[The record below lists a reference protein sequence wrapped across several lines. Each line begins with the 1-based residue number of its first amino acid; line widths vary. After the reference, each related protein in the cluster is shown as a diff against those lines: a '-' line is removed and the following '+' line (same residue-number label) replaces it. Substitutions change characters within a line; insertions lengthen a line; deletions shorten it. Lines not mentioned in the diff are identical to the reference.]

1 MLSQRLKWTVLALVF
16 FGIVISYIDRGNL
29 SIAAGSIMSDLR
41 LEPARMGLLL
51 SVFFWTYAA
60 FQLPSGYLIDRLG
73 IRIVY
78 AVAFTLWSLASAS
91 IALSRGPGDII
102 TSRLFLGVA
111 ESVGPLASLAFI
123 RRYFE
128 TDERGLPTA
137 LYIGGQT
144 IGPALGTLLGT
155 KILAHY
161 GWRTLFAATGLGAL
175 VWVPLWLVFAPRTGK
190 TQTAQVAEPT
200 PFRFHFALA
209 GCVFLASY
217 FWWFVMTWM
226 PAYMTVARGFSTSE
240 MGKILSIPL
249 FTMAVTNL
257 VSGWAADRIVART
270 GQPVRVRIVFG
281 SIGLLASSSLLVM
294 NFSASKGVVLPV
306 LLVCICGFGVG
317 SASMW
322 TIAQT
327 LATASTVGRFIGYL
341 NTLSQVAGAAAPL
354 ITGWT
359 LGPQKNFHLAIWI
372 AGIAPILAAV
382 CLLCSASRNSRT
394 AKPVTTQTKPI
405 TQDAGR

>member
-1 MLSQRLKWTVLALVF
+1 
-16 FGIVISYIDRGNL
+16 
-29 SIAAGSIMSDLR
+29 
-41 LEPARMGLLL
+41 
-51 SVFFWTYAA
+51 
-60 FQLPSGYLIDRLG
+60 
-73 IRIVY
+73 
-78 AVAFTLWSLASAS
+78 
-91 IALSRGPGDII
+91 
-102 TSRLFLGVA
+102 
-111 ESVGPLASLAFI
+111 
-123 RRYFE
+123 
-128 TDERGLPTA
+128 
-137 LYIGGQT
+137 
-144 IGPALGTLLGT
+144 
-155 KILAHY
+155 
-161 GWRTLFAATGLGAL
+161 
-175 VWVPLWLVFAPRTGK
+175 
-190 TQTAQVAEPT
+190 
-200 PFRFHFALA
+200 
-209 GCVFLASY
+209 
-217 FWWFVMTWM
+217 
-226 PAYMTVARGFSTSE
+226 
-240 MGKILSIPL
+240 
-249 FTMAVTNL
+249 MAVTNL

-359 LGPQKNFHLAIWI
+359 LGPQNFHLAIWI